1 MQPGFGEQ
9 GHYDAAGRDDRLC
22 PFFQS
27 PSRRRAELFEHVVA
41 HRRVLES
48 AIEHGRAL
56 NLHPVDRYEPARQT
70 IGENIF
76 GGRNKS
82 EFVDQADR
90 VIAGWKSVGGK
101 QK

>member
-1 MQPGFGEQ
+1 M
-9 GHYDAAGRDDRLC
+9 AGYIIDL
-22 PFFQS
+22 
-27 PSRRRAELFEHVVA
+27 AIVT
-41 HRRVLES
+41 VLTVGLTAVMGS
-48 AIEHGRAL
+48 IL
-56 NLHPVDRYEPARQT
+56 NG